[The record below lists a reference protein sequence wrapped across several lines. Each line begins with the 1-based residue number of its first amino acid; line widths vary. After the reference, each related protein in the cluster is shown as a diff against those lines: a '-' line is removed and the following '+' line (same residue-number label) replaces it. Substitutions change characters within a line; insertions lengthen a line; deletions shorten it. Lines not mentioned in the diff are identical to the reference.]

1 MRFGIIVMLLLIA
14 AGLTAQDESSLTLSL
29 EEAKEYAVQHNKMVK
44 ASRYDVQA
52 AELAKWDVISNGLP
66 RLDGSASLTDN
77 LKLMTTLLPGE
88 FFGQPG
94 ERIPVQFGSKYNT
107 SYGLQASQLI
117 FSAPYFVGIQTVKLA
132 EKMSQ
137 QSLEKSELDVK
148 EMLVNTY
155 YLILISEESIKVM
168 EETTE
173 NMNKV
178 YESTKA
184 MNEVGMAEITDVD
197 QALSNVNVLKTNTS
211 SVERNLE
218 LSYNLLRLQ
227 LGVAMDTGIELTTSL
242 EEILASTDIYNVLE
256 MEFDLRSN
264 IDYRLIES
272 QEEMQKLTL
281 KNEKAS
287 VLPSLSAFYQWN
299 KSGMGD
305 ELNDLQWF
313 PSSILGFQLS
323 FPIFASGQRYSKIR
337 KAQID
342 LEKLQTSKSM
352 VSDQLSLSEKQLR
365 YNMIN
370 AREQLDTQKE
380 NVEVAGRVYQSV
392 ENKYREGMA
401 SSLDLSQAHNNYL
414 QAQNSLFSAIMDLLQ
429 TKLALDKLLNNI

>member
-197 QALSNVNVLKTNTS
+197 QVLSNVNVLKTNTS